1 MLAASQSIG
10 KLQSRNGTTVSLRE
24 HNFVLNAP
32 GAQEVFLVGDFNDW
46 DAANNGTLLRGPGG
60 YRALQLRIPNRP
72 QHYLFVVDR
81 EFVVDPDAAGTV
93 FYEPVGR
100 KVSFVPGEQR

>member
-10 KLQSRNGTTVSLRE
+10 KSQSRNGTTVSLRE
-24 HNFVLNAP
+24 HNFVLN
-32 GAQEVFLVGDFNDW
+32 DW

-60 YRALQLRIPNRP
+60 YWALQLRIPNRP

-100 KVSFVPGEQR
+100 KVSFVPGGQR